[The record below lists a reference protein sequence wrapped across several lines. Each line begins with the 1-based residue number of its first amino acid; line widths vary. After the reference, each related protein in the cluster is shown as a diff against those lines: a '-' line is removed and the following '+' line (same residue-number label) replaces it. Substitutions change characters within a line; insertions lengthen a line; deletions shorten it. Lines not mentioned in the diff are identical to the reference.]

1 MLNLIYLN
9 ECNSKNNYIAMEE
22 RLLAID
28 ENELK
33 NWMTDLSPAP
43 SPAWA
48 TLRGE
53 TSLVYQG
60 YMNIDHIHEQVVN
73 MWVHGAPHWG
83 WYRDDWAAA
92 HEGGDHTNYDTPPP
106 WNPTLQ
112 DVEDLITEE
121 TELDPFYG
129 RPLDGYYRDWED
141 GTLVKILQY
150 RGRYNVDLNSPLL
163 GEHITYIYS
172 LCNEFERQLQSGVV
186 FRSASSHFQLDTDE
200 DEDEDEGEDEDENE
214 DEDDLIEPAE
224 SPYTEEEWRQI
235 DASSNLVR
243 NPPHNVSVSTSET
256 TNNLCSEG
264 VNILDRIMDT
274 MDTDTRE
281 LNEGDYLTLMN
292 LFRDLHT

>member
-1 MLNLIYLN
+1 MLNLIFLN

-33 NWMTDLSPAP
+33 NWMTDLSPVP

-53 TSLVYQG
+53 TSQVYQG

-73 MWVHGAPHWG
+73 MWVHGAPHWVG
-83 WYRDDWAAA
+83 SSVWTAA

-200 DEDEDEGEDEDENE
+200 DEDENE

-264 VNILDRIMDT
+264 VTILDRIMDT

>member
-1 MLNLIYLN
+1 
-9 ECNSKNNYIAMEE
+9 MEE

-60 YMNIDHIHEQVVN
+60 YTNIDHIHEQVVN
-73 MWVHGAPHWG
+73 MWVHGAPHWVG
-83 WYRDDWAAA
+83 SSVWAAA

-200 DEDEDEGEDEDENE
+200 GEDEDEDENEDE

-264 VNILDRIMDT
+264 VTILDRIMDT

>member
-1 MLNLIYLN
+1 MTTIPRS
-9 ECNSKNNYIAMEE
+9 EQ
-22 RLLAID
+22 LALD
-28 ENELK
+28 ELALK
-33 NWMTDLSPAP
+33 DWMTDLSEAP
-43 SPAWA
+43 SILEAHYQRYMHIDYIH
-48 TLRGE
+48 LQ
-53 TSLVYQG
+53 SVY
-60 YMNIDHIHEQVVN
+60 MWIHGPMSMFQ
-73 MWVHGAPHWG
+73 WPGAPHG
-83 WYRDDWAAA
+83 TVHMLEDV
-92 HEGGDHTNYDTPPP
+92 PPP

-186 FRSASSHFQLDTDE
+186 FRCASSHFQLDTD
-200 DEDEDEGEDEDENE
+200 E

-235 DASSNLVR
+235 DHRPLVR

-264 VNILDRIMDT
+264 VTILDRIMDT

>member
-1 MLNLIYLN
+1 MTTDQLHRAI
-9 ECNSKNNYIAMEE
+9 
-22 RLLAID
+22 LALD

-33 NWMTDLSPAP
+33 DWMTDLSPAP
-43 SPAWA
+43 MY
-48 TLRGE
+48 E
-53 TSLVYQG
+53 G
-60 YMNIDHIHEQVVN
+60 YRNIDHIHLQLN
-73 MWVHGAPHWG
+73 RMWVHGAPHWVG
-83 WYRDDWAAA
+83 SSVWTAA

-121 TELDPFYG
+121 TEHDPFYG

-163 GEHITYIYS
+163 GEHIDYINS

-200 DEDEDEGEDEDENE
+200 DEDEGEDEDEDEGE
-214 DEDDLIEPAE
+214 DAEVLIEPAE
-224 SPYTEEEWRQI
+224 TPYTEEEWRLI
-235 DASSNLVR
+235 DHRPLVR

-256 TNNLCSEG
+256 TNNLCREG
-264 VNILDRIMDT
+264 LNILDRIME
-274 MDTDTRE
+274 TDTRE
-281 LNEGDYLTLMN
+281 LNEGDYLKLMN

>member
-1 MLNLIYLN
+1 MLNLIFLN
-9 ECNSKNNYIAMEE
+9 ECNSKNNYIDMEE

-53 TSLVYQG
+53 TSQVYQG
-60 YMNIDHIHEQVVN
+60 YTNIDHIHEQVVN

-129 RPLDGYYRDWED
+129 RPLDGYYHDWVV

-150 RGRYNVDLNSPLL
+150 RGRFNVDIYSPLL
-163 GEHITYIYS
+163 GEHINYINS

-200 DEDEDEGEDEDENE
+200 DED
-214 DEDDLIEPAE
+214 DLIEPAE

-235 DASSNLVR
+235 DASRNLVR

-256 TNNLCSEG
+256 TNNLCMEG

>member
-1 MLNLIYLN
+1 
-9 ECNSKNNYIAMEE
+9 MEE

-53 TSLVYQG
+53 TSQVYQG

-163 GEHITYIYS
+163 GEHIDYINS
-172 LCNEFERQLQSGVV
+172 LCNEFERQLQSGVEFLRPWHSVGDEDEDEVV

-200 DEDEDEGEDEDENE
+200 DEDEGEG
-214 DEDDLIEPAE
+214 EDDLIEPAE

-256 TNNLCSEG
+256 TNNLCREG
-264 VNILDRIMDT
+264 LNILDRIME
-274 MDTDTRE
+274 TDTRE
-281 LNEGDYLTLMN
+281 LNEGDYLKLMN

>member
-1 MLNLIYLN
+1 MLNLIFLN
-9 ECNSKNNYIAMEE
+9 ECNSKNNYIDMTSDQLQRAI
-22 RLLAID
+22 LALD

-43 SPAWA
+43 SPVW
-48 TLRGE
+48 THETGE
-53 TSLVYQG
+53 TVQVYQR
-60 YMNIDHIHEQVVN
+60 YMNIDHIHGQVIN
-73 MWVHGAPHWG
+73 MWVHGAPHWVG
-83 WYRDDWAAA
+83 SSVWTAA
-92 HEGGDHTNYDTPPP
+92 HEGGDHTHYDTPPP

-163 GEHITYIYS
+163 GEHIDYINS
-172 LCNEFERQLQSGVV
+172 LCNEFERQLQSGVE
-186 FRSASSHFQLDTDE
+186 FHSASSHFQLDTDE
-200 DEDEDEGEDEDENE
+200 GEDEDEDEGEGEDEDEGA
-214 DEDDLIEPAE
+214 LIEPAE
-224 SPYTEEEWRQI
+224 SPYTEEEWR
-235 DASSNLVR
+235 DL
-243 NPPHNVSVSTSET
+243 NVSVSTSET

-274 MDTDTRE
+274 DTRE
-281 LNEGDYLTLMN
+281 LKEGDYLTLMN

>member
-1 MLNLIYLN
+1 MLNLIFLN
-9 ECNSKNNYIAMEE
+9 ECNSKNNYIAMTSDQLQ
-22 RLLAID
+22 RAILALD

-43 SPAWA
+43 SPVW
-48 TLRGE
+48 TNLRGE
-53 TSLVYQG
+53 TGQVYQR
-60 YMNIDHIHEQVVN
+60 YMNIDHIHGQVIN
-73 MWVHGAPHWG
+73 MWVHGAPHWV
-83 WYRDDWAAA
+83 RSTDDWTAA

-121 TELDPFYG
+121 TELDPFDG
-129 RPLDGYYRDWED
+129 RPLDGYYRDWVA

-163 GEHITYIYS
+163 GEHIDYINS
-172 LCNEFERQLQSGVV
+172 LCNEFERQLQSGVE
-186 FRSASSHFQLDTDE
+186 FLRPQFLLDTDWYDPHEDEGEDE
-200 DEDEDEGEDEDENE
+200 DEDEDEGEGEEA
-214 DEDDLIEPAE
+214 LIEPAE
-224 SPYTEEEWRQI
+224 SPYTEEEWR
-235 DASSNLVR
+235 DL
-243 NPPHNVSVSTSET
+243 NVSVSTSET

-274 MDTDTRE
+274 DTRV

>member
-1 MLNLIYLN
+1 MLNLIFLN

-43 SPAWA
+43 SPDWA

-53 TSLVYQG
+53 TSQVYQG
-60 YMNIDHIHEQVVN
+60 YTNIDHIHEQVVN

-200 DEDEDEGEDEDENE
+200 DEDENEDEDEGEGEDEDDGEGE
-214 DEDDLIEPAE
+214 EALIEPAE
-224 SPYTEEEWRQI
+224 SPYTEEEWRV
-235 DASSNLVR
+235 L
-243 NPPHNVSVSTSET
+243 NVSVSTCFAT
-256 TNNLCSEG
+256 INNLCMEG
-264 VNILDRIMDT
+264 VNILDRI

-281 LNEGDYLTLMN
+281 LNEGDYLKLMN

>member
-1 MLNLIYLN
+1 MLNLIFLN

-53 TSLVYQG
+53 TSQVYQG
-60 YMNIDHIHEQVVN
+60 YTNIDHIHEQVVN

-172 LCNEFERQLQSGVV
+172 LCNEFERQLQSGVE

-200 DEDEDEGEDEDENE
+200 DEG
-214 DEDDLIEPAE
+214 EDDLIEPAE

-256 TNNLCSEG
+256 TNNLCMEG
-264 VNILDRIMDT
+264 VTILDRIMDT